1 MILTLLLL
9 LSVLF
14 LSIEIQKHFKI
25 PSPITLILLSYGFYY
40 LFPKMVL
47 FSEESF
53 AELVLFLIPILIASD
68 ALQLKLS
75 DLRKNVWSLLF
86 LAVVAVALS
95 ILFGMITAHTFFS
108 QYNLSVGAVIALF
121 AMVLATD
128 PVSVVSVFS
137 SFKIPHKLKIL
148 AEGESLFNDAT
159 ALIIY
164 SFIALP
170 LINGTEI
177 TATDI
182 VVVSVKVVSLSI
194 MIGLVVGFIGI
205 FLMKMT
211 QDAMSELVLI
221 LITAYAAFEIAEM
234 FHLAGLLS
242 VIVAIITLN
251 SITENS
257 LKEASRRVKKGNR
270 ILGKTNQSRKIFS
283 SRFMSG
289 ITTKLNQDITDI
301 QRHKQNLNYVAVL
314 ALLANAFLFISMAS
328 IVHIDV
334 LFQYHTE
341 ILWMFLVTTII
352 RAIMMSKFAFI
363 SNRTTKMTDVNFR
376 WWSVLLFAGIKGGLS
391 IVMLQMLPADFAHKE
406 LFEAIVVGV
415 ILLSTIV
422 YAMILV
428 GIILYNKTTFEEEY
442 AKEHQKVNKM

>member
-9 LSVLF
+9 LTVLF

-25 PSPITLILLSYGFYY
+25 PSPITLIALSYSFYY
-40 LFPKMVL
+40 LFPHMVL

-75 DLRKNVWSLLF
+75 DLKKNVWSLIF

-95 ILFGMITAHTFFS
+95 ILFGLVTAHTFFA
-108 QYNLSVGAVIALF
+108 QYQLSLGAIIALF

-159 ALIIY
+159 ALIIF

-170 LINGTEI
+170 LLNGAQI
-177 TATDI
+177 TALDI
-182 VVVSVKVVSLSI
+182 AFVSLKVVSLSI
-194 MIGLVVGFIGI
+194 MIGLFVGFVGI
-205 FLMKMT
+205 ILMKQT
-211 QDAMSELVLI
+211 QDGMSEFVLI
-221 LITAYAAFEIAEM
+221 LMTAYSAFELAEH
-234 FHLAGLLS
+234 FHLAGLLA

-251 SITENS
+251 SITEKS
-257 LKEASRRVKKGNR
+257 LKEAGRRVRKGKR
-270 ILGKTNQSRKIFS
+270 ILDKTNKSRKIFS

-289 ITTKLNQDITDI
+289 ITKKLNEDITSI
-301 QRHKQNLNYVAVL
+301 ERHRQNLNHIAVL

-328 IVHIDV
+328 IVHIDI
-334 LFQYHTE
+334 LLKYSHE

-352 RAIMMSKFAFI
+352 RAIMMAKFAFL
-363 SNRTTKMTDVNFR
+363 SNRTVKMTNINFR

-391 IVMLQMLPADFAHKE
+391 IVMLQMLPEEFAHRE
-406 LFEAIVVGV
+406 LFDAIVVGV
-415 ILLSTIV
+415 ILLSTV
-422 YAMILV
+422 LYALTLV
-428 GIILYNKTTFEEEY
+428 GIILYNKTTFQKEY
-442 AKEHQKVNKM
+442 EQEVHQK

>member
-25 PSPITLILLSYGFYY
+25 PSPITLIMLSYGFYY
-40 LFPKMVL
+40 FFPHLIL

-53 AELVLFLIPILIASD
+53 AELVLFLIPVLITSD

-75 DLRKNVWSLLF
+75 DLKKNVWSLLF

-95 ILFGMITAHTFFS
+95 ILFGLVTANTFFA
-108 QYNLSVGAVIALF
+108 QYHLSLGAVIALF

-159 ALIIY
+159 ALIIFA
-164 SFIALP
+164 FIALP
-170 LINGTEI
+170 LINGVEI
-177 TATDI
+177 TPVDI
-182 VVVSVKVVSLSI
+182 AIVSIKVVTLSI
-194 MIGLVVGFIGI
+194 MIGLFVGFIGI
-205 FLMKMT
+205 FLMQQT
-211 QDAMSELVLI
+211 QDGISELLLI
-221 LITAYAAFEIAEM
+221 LLTAYSAFELAEH
-234 FHLAGLLS
+234 FHLAGLLA

-251 SITENS
+251 SITEKS
-257 LKEASRRVKKGNR
+257 LKEANRRVRKGKR
-270 ILGKTNQSRKIFS
+270 ILDRTNKSRKIFS

-289 ITTKLNQDITDI
+289 ITSKFNEDITSI
-301 QRHKQNLNYVAVL
+301 ERHNQNLNYVAVL

-328 IVHIDV
+328 IVHIDII
-334 LFQYHTE
+334 LKYSSE

-352 RAIMMSKFAFI
+352 RAIMMAKFAFI
-363 SNRTTKMTDVNFR
+363 SNRTKKMTDINFR

-391 IVMLQMLPADFAHKE
+391 IVMLQMLPESFAHRE
-406 LFEAIVVGV
+406 LFDAIVVGV

-422 YAMILV
+422 YALLLV
-428 GIILYNKTTFEEEY
+428 AIILYHKSTFQKEY
-442 AKEHQKVNKM
+442 EQERH

>member
-9 LSVLF
+9 LTVLF

-25 PSPITLILLSYGFYY
+25 PSPITLIVLSYGFYY
-40 LFPKMVL
+40 MFPQMVL

-75 DLRKNVWSLLF
+75 DLKKNAWSLLF

-95 ILFGMITAHTFFS
+95 ILFGLVTANTFFS
-108 QYNLSVGAVIALF
+108 EYKLSLGAVIALF

-159 ALIIY
+159 ALIIFA
-164 SFIALP
+164 FIALP
-170 LINGTEI
+170 LINGVEI
-177 TATDI
+177 TAFDI
-182 VVVSVKVVSLSI
+182 AFVSVKVVSLSI

-205 FLMKMT
+205 LLMKQT
-211 QDAMSELVLI
+211 QDGMSELVLI
-221 LITAYAAFEIAEM
+221 LMTAYGAFELAEH
-234 FHLAGLLS
+234 FHLAGLLA
-242 VIVAIITLN
+242 VIVSVITLN
-251 SITENS
+251 SITEKS
-257 LKEASRRVKKGNR
+257 LKEASRRVRKGKR
-270 ILGKTNQSRKIFS
+270 ILDKTNKSRKIFS
-283 SRFMSG
+283 SRFMGG
-289 ITTKLNQDITDI
+289 ITSKLDKDITDI
-301 QRHKQNLNYVAVL
+301 ERHKQNLNYVAVL

-334 LFQYHTE
+334 ILKYSSE
-341 ILWMFLVTTII
+341 ILWMFLVTTLI

-363 SNRTTKMTDVNFR
+363 SNRTTKMTNVNFR

-391 IVMLQMLPADFAHKE
+391 IVMLQMLPAGFEHKE
-406 LFEAIVVGV
+406 LFEAIVVGI
-415 ILLSTIV
+415 ILLSTII
-422 YAMILV
+422 YALILV
-428 GIILYNKTTFEEEY
+428 AIIIYNKTIFEEEY
-442 AKEHQKVNKM
+442 KSEVH

>member
-40 LFPKMVL
+40 LFPHMKL

-75 DLRKNVWSLLF
+75 DLKKNAYSLIF
-86 LAVVAVALS
+86 LAVISVVIS
-95 ILFGMITAHTFFS
+95 ILAGLFAAHTFFAD
-108 QYNLSVGAVIALF
+108 YALSTGAIIALF

-159 ALIIY
+159 ALIIFA
-164 SFIALP
+164 FIALP
-170 LINGTEI
+170 MMQGVHIGALDI
-177 TATDI
+177 TI
-182 VVVSVKVVSLSI
+182 VSFKVVSLSI
-194 MIGLVVGFIGI
+194 MIGLVIGFIGI
-205 FLMKMT
+205 FLMQQT
-211 QDAMSELVLI
+211 QDGMSEMLLI
-221 LITAYAAFEIAEM
+221 LIVAYSAFELAEH
-234 FHLAGLLS
+234 FHLAGLLA

-251 SITENS
+251 SITESS
-257 LKEASRRVKKGNR
+257 LKEANRRVQKSKR
-270 ILGKTNQSRKIFS
+270 ILDRTNKSRKVFS
-283 SRFMSG
+283 KNFMSG
-289 ITTKLNQDITDI
+289 ITRKLNSDITSI
-301 QRHKQNLNYVAVL
+301 ERHNQNLNYIAVL

-328 IVHIDV
+328 IVHVDV
-334 LFQYHTE
+334 LLSYKEE
-341 ILWMFLVTTII
+341 ILWMFAITTII
-352 RAIMMSKFAFI
+352 RAIMMGFFALL
-363 SNRTTKMTDVNFR
+363 SNSNTKMTNINFR

-391 IVMLQMLPADFAHKE
+391 IVMLQMLPEGFAHKE

-415 ILLSTIV
+415 ILLSTIL
-422 YAMILV
+422 YALILV
-428 GIILYNKTTFEEEY
+428 AIMLINREKFTDEY
-442 AKEHQKVNKM
+442 AREHH

>member
-9 LSVLF
+9 LTVLF

-25 PSPITLILLSYGFYY
+25 PSPISLILLSYGFYY
-40 LFPKMVL
+40 MFPQMIL

-75 DLRKNVWSLLF
+75 DLRKNGWSLLF
-86 LAVVAVALS
+86 LAVVAVSLS
-95 ILFGMITAHTFFS
+95 ILFGMVTANTFFAE
-108 QYNLSVGAVIALF
+108 YNLSVGAVIALF

-159 ALIIY
+159 ALII
-164 SFIALP
+164 FAFVALP
-170 LINGTEI
+170 LINGVEI
-177 TATDI
+177 TAFDI
-182 VVVSVKVVSLSI
+182 AFVSVKVVSLSI

-205 FLMKMT
+205 ILMKQT
-211 QDAMSELVLI
+211 QDGMSELVLI
-221 LITAYAAFEIAEM
+221 LITAYGAFELAEH
-234 FHLAGLLS
+234 FHLAGLLA
-242 VIVAIITLN
+242 VIVAVITLN
-251 SITENS
+251 SITEKS
-257 LKEASRRVKKGNR
+257 LKEASRRVRKGKR
-270 ILGKTNQSRKIFS
+270 ILDKTNKSRKVFS

-289 ITTKLNQDITDI
+289 ITTKLNEDITDI
-301 QRHKQNLNYVAVL
+301 ERHKQNLNYVAVL

-328 IVHIDV
+328 IVHIDDI
-334 LFQYHTE
+334 LKYTNE
-341 ILWMFLVTTII
+341 ILWMFFVTTLI

-391 IVMLQMLPADFAHKE
+391 IVMLQMLPSDFAHKE
-406 LFEAIVVGV
+406 LFEAIVVGI
-415 ILLSTIV
+415 ILLSTII
-422 YAMILV
+422 YALILV
-428 GIILYNKTTFEEEY
+428 GIILYNKAIFEEEY
-442 AKEHQKVNKM
+442 ADEVH